1 MSEATTTM
9 TSDQADSPDQPVPL
23 VLVHGLWDTPRLF
36 RALEEQLGQR
46 RTPRLIPH
54 LPHGL
59 GWIPLEQLAGQ
70 LDAEIQA
77 TFGGERRLDLFGFSM
92 GGVIARAWIQLL
104 GGWRRTRRFTSVASP
119 HQGTLTALPWPRR
132 VLAGVADMK
141 PGSPLLR
148 RLNGDLEALRR
159 IECCS
164 FYCAADLTVVPG
176 WTAVLPVGPSH
187 PLPGLRH
194 DRLLREQ
201 ASLAPLVREL
211 LRE

>member
-1 MSEATTTM
+1 MVAGDAPPSGG
-9 TSDQADSPDQPVPL
+9 SVPL

-36 RALEEQLGQR
+36 RSLEAQLAER
-46 RTPRLIPH
+46 RVPLLMPH

-59 GWIPLEQLAGQ
+59 GWTALETLAAQLG
-70 LDAEIQA
+70 DAIETA
-77 TFGGERRLDLFGFSM
+77 FGPSRRIDLLGFSM
-92 GGVIARAWIQLL
+92 GGVIARTWIQLL

-119 HQGTLTALPWPRR
+119 HRGTLTALPWPRR
-132 VLAGVADMK
+132 WLAGIADMK

-148 RLNGDLEALRR
+148 RLDADLEPLRR

-164 FYCAADLTVVPG
+164 FYCPADLTVVPG
-176 WTAVLPVGPSH
+176 WQAVLPLGPSH

-194 DRLLREQ
+194 DRLLAEP
-201 ASLAPLVREL
+201 ACLAPLVREL